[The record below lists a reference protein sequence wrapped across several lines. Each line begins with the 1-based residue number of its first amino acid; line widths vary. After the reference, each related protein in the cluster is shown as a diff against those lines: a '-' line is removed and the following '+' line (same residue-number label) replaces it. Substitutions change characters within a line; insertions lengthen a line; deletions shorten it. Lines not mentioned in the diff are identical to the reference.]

1 MKIQKNQ
8 KGKYP
13 QIASPHCL
21 TTSPSFSN
29 YKIKALL
36 LSRRCL
42 FLLTV
47 TLPEG
52 KRAVSKY
59 VRNPTTKGNLNIS
72 CALFLSSSGYFL
84 VLPKYFPAH
93 LFHFSLSLNPF
104 ICFHLSH
111 VFSKP
116 SPLLKPTVLMEFG
129 TMFWISFKILE
140 NELVYDSRSFS
151 GFCLVRFIN
160 SKLEFSCTRHDLNWL
175 K

>member
-93 LFHFSLSLNPF
+93 LFHFSLTLNPF

-116 SPLLKPTVLMEFG
+116 SPLLKPAVLMEFG

-140 NELVYDSRSFS
+140 NELVYNSRSFS

-160 SKLEFSCTRHDLNWL
+160 SKLAFSCRRHDLNWL